1 MKKVFKIIGI
11 VILGLLIVCLVI
23 GIIITSNPK
32 DFEYSVNHDTNT
44 ATITGII
51 DSKRY
56 KAYIEIPNK
65 IKGYVVTSI
74 YEDAFKGNENILSIE
89 LPETILN
96 IGKGAFE
103 NCKNLKYVSG
113 LENCSNLKAIEDKTF
128 QGCNDLH
135 TIKLPNSITSI
146 GNCAFEFC
154 HNLRELSIP
163 NSVSYIGE
171 KAFSNCQ
178 SIKEIKIP
186 QGVTKIEKATFLGCV
201 SMKSVTLPD
210 GITHIGW
217 GAFDACMKL
226 ESIEIPYSVNTIE
239 EAVFLRCYSLLSIQV
254 VPENSVYAS
263 IDGVLYTKDL
273 TKLVAYPAGKTEKT
287 FSVPQGVTEIFKA
300 FTYNQNLEIINLP
313 NSIISIS
320 NMFLYE
326 TSIKIINYE
335 GSISD
340 WKKIASMSTLDCGE
354 LFEGINCT
362 DGQIDKDGTVT
373 YN

>member
-1 MKKVFKIIGI
+1 MSTTFVACSIFVYLNSIEFKYIINQDANA
-11 VILGLLIVCLVI
+11 V
-23 GIIITSNPK
+23 
-32 DFEYSVNHDTNT
+32 
-44 ATITGII
+44 TITGIDTDDKGFIIPDTI
-51 DSKRY
+51 D
-56 KAYIEIPNK
+56 
-65 IKGYVVTSI
+65 GYPVTAI
-74 YEDAFKGNENILSIE
+74 ADYAFKNNENLIMIKV
-89 LPETILN
+89 PDTILY
-96 IGKGAFE
+96 IGEGAFD
-103 NCKNLKYVSG
+103 NCKNLVFIYG
-113 LENCSNLKAIEDKTF
+113 LENCTGLSAIENETF
-128 QGCNDLH
+128 KDCNNLH
-135 TIKLPNSITSI
+135 TIKLPDNITSI
-146 GNCAFEFC
+146 GDRAFEFC

-178 SIKEIKIP
+178 NIKEIKIP
-186 QGVTKIEKATFLGCV
+186 SGVTKIEKETFLGCA

-239 EAVFLRCYSLLSIQV
+239 EAAFLRCYSLLNIKV
-254 VPENSVYAS
+254 APENSVYAS

-354 LFEGINCT
+354 FFEGINCA
-362 DGQIDKDGTVT
+362 DGQIAKDGTVT